1 MYFSSSS
8 VRGRVFLLAFLSFAA
23 WSAQATDKF
32 YYTTPSGYEIW
43 RANSVD
49 GSGGE
54 KVVSDNNTASPN
66 HVAVNGVDNF
76 VYFYDPSTYEG
87 NVPGIYRASLN
98 SLPASQTLIYAQP
111 TPPLY
116 DKIKDFA
123 VNVSAGKLYFSW
135 GSTWDSG
142 ASEHYGIEQLN
153 VDGSGHSVLVPDD
166 GIMGPTFLAV
176 DQASQTLFYYDAKAE
191 RQWIVRV
198 PLDNP
203 AAKSTIITQADV
215 TGLAVGGGKLYYS
228 VVNGSTNV
236 YEIRSANLDGSGISV
251 FYPDDGVYSPYR
263 IKVHPES
270 NSLYFVQ
277 SGNIFRID
285 LTTKVKTQ
293 VASPGTNGSV
303 TAYIGVP
310 ESLPNSAP
318 TDLSLTSSS
327 VPENVASGTTV
338 GTLSTT
344 DADSGDTHTYTLVS
358 GTGSTDNGS
367 FSISGNTLQTAAVF
381 DYETKNSY
389 SIRVRTTDS
398 GGAYYEEQLTISVT
412 NVNEAPTD
420 TVLSASSVA
429 ENASAGTTVGSFST
443 TDPDAGDTF
452 TYTLVSGVGDDDNAS
467 FTISGNALNTAAVFD
482 YETKNSYT
490 IRVRATDAGG
500 LSVENVFAITVTDVN
515 DAPTAANDS
524 YSTNEDTLLTV
535 AAPGVLGNDSDPE
548 GSTLSAVL
556 VATAAN
562 GAVVLNADGSFT
574 YSPNA
579 DWNGTDSF
587 TYKANDGA
595 LDSAVA
601 TVTIEVH
608 AVNDAPTTSGIA
620 DVNAWEGDT
629 VNIDLY
635 AAFADVEDADASLTY
650 SVSANSNPTLV
661 ATAIDAG
668 TLTLTFTGGGSASLT
683 VQATDTGGLS
693 VDTSFSVTVTADADG
708 DGVSDAEDNCPN
720 DPNPD
725 QADTDGDGIGDVCD
739 PYPTNHP
746 PVGNPDS
753 YEVDLG
759 QTLNVSAAEGVLVN
773 DSDADGDPITAA
785 VVTMPAHG
793 ALMLFPDGAFTYT
806 HSGAPLPTDS
816 FTYVLSDGKEQS
828 APITVNLTIHLS
840 SEADTEVSIS
850 PVLYRFGDGKSATFT
865 VRNSGSEVR
874 GVGSFGI
881 DDPLAGFSIVSEDCS
896 GRMLNPG
903 ESCSGTVMYNNSGSG
918 NGSSLMRI
926 PTDDP
931 ETAYLAAFLSSYE
944 ATEDEAKRRIP
955 PVATAVTL
963 PSDLQADPTVTW
975 SLLSYDDSIAAS
987 VVLFDCSLAAPGAC
1001 GNSYGGPDQVA
1012 VSSYLTNPVVGVGD
1026 WAYSGVSAQTYTFTH
1041 TFDLS
1046 GVDLSTTK
1054 DFVVR
1059 FYVKGSTDSLA
1070 GNGGVSLLLPGNLG
1084 GNEYYD
1090 TAGRRLLLTH
1100 EPQ

>member
-1 MYFSSSS
+1 MRFSSSN
-8 VRGRVFLLAFLSFAA
+8 VHLRALLALLSLVA
-23 WSAQATDKF
+23 WSAQAADEF

-54 KVVSDNNTASPN
+54 KVVGDNGTASPN

-98 SLPASQTLIYAQP
+98 SLPATQALIYQQP
-111 TPPLY
+111 TDVLY
-116 DKIKDFA
+116 DKMKDLA
-123 VNVSAGKLYFSW
+123 VNVSAGKLYLSW
-135 GSTWDSG
+135 GTTWNSG
-142 ASEHYGIEQLN
+142 ANEHYGIEQLN

-166 GIMGPTFLAV
+166 GTMSPTFLAV
-176 DQASQTLFYYDAKAE
+176 DQSSQTLFYYDARAE
-191 RQWIVRV
+191 RNWIVRV

-203 AAKSTIITQADV
+203 SARSTIITQADV
-215 TGLAVGGGKLYYS
+215 TGLAAGGGKLYYS
-228 VVNGSTNV
+228 VVNGSTNI

-285 LTTKVKTQ
+285 MTTKVKTQ
-293 VASPGTNGSV
+293 VASPGTNGST

-318 TDLSLTSSS
+318 TDISLSPSA
-327 VPENVASGTTV
+327 VPENAISGTTV

-344 DADSGDTHTYTLVS
+344 DSDSGDTHTYTLVS

-367 FSISGNTLQTAAVF
+367 FSISGNTLKTAAVF
-381 DYETKNSY
+381 DYESRTSY

-398 GGAYYEEQLTISVT
+398 GGAYYEEQLTVSVT

-420 TVLSASSVA
+420 TTLSASSVA
-429 ENASAGTTVGSFST
+429 ENSAVGMTVGSLST

-452 TYTLVSGVGDDDNAS
+452 TYTLVSGTGGDDNAS
-467 FTISGNALNTAAVFD
+467 FTISGTALNTAAVFD
-482 YETKNSYT
+482 YETKSSYT
-490 IRVRATDAGG
+490 IRVRATDAGS
-500 LSVENVFAITVTDVN
+500 LYVEKIFAITVTDVN
-515 DAPTAANDS
+515 DAPTATGDN
-524 YSTNEDTLLTV
+524 YSTNEDTMLTV
-535 AAPGVLGNDSDPE
+535 AAPGVIGNDSDPE
-548 GSTLSAVL
+548 GSALSAVL
-556 VATAAN
+556 VASAAN

-574 YSPNA
+574 YSPNTN
-579 DWNGTDSF
+579 WSGTDSF
-587 TYKANDGA
+587 TYQASDGT
-595 LDSAVA
+595 LHSTVA
-601 TVTIEVH
+601 TVSIVVE
-608 AVNDAPTTSGIA
+608 AVNDTPTTSGIA
-620 DVNAWEGDT
+620 DVNALQGDT

-635 AAFADVEDADASLTY
+635 AAFADVEDADASMSY

-683 VQATDTGGLS
+683 VQATDTGGAS
-693 VDTSFSVTVTADADG
+693 VNTSFSVTVTADADG
-708 DGVSDAEDNCPN
+708 DGVSDAEDNCPTTAN
-720 DPNPD
+720 AD
-725 QADTDGDGIGDVCD
+725 QADSDGDGVGDACD

-746 PVGNPDS
+746 PVGSPDS

-759 QTLNVSAAEGVLVN
+759 QALNVSAAEGVLVN
-773 DSDADGDPITAA
+773 DSDADGDPIMPA

-793 ALMLFPDGAFTYT
+793 MLMLFPDGAFTYT
-806 HSGAPLPTDS
+806 HFGAPFPADS
-816 FTYVLSDGKEQS
+816 FTYVLSDGNEQS
-828 APITVNLTIHLS
+828 APITVNLTINTF
-840 SEADTEVSIS
+840 SEADEEVSVS
-850 PVLYRFGDGKSATFT
+850 PMLYRFGDGKGANFT
-865 VRNSGSEVR
+865 VSNSGADSRTVASVSLAD
-874 GVGSFGI
+874 GAVGYTI
-881 DDPLAGFSIVSEDCS
+881 AGDNCS
-896 GRMLNPG
+896 GVTLG
-903 ESCSGTVMYNNSGSG
+903 AGQSCVIAVDYASTGGSG
-918 NGSSLMRI
+918 ATLLQVA
-926 PTDDP
+926 TDDAQ
-931 ETAYLAAFLSSYE
+931 TATLSAFLTSYE

-963 PSDLQADPTVTW
+963 PSDLQVDPTVTW
-975 SLLSYDDSIAAS
+975 TLLSYDDAVDAS
-987 VVLFDCSLAAPGAC
+987 VVLFDCSLAAPGEC

-1012 VSSYLTNPVVGVGD
+1012 TSPLLTNPVVGVGD
-1026 WAYSGVSAQTYTFTH
+1026 WTYSGVSAQTYTFTY

-1046 GVDLSTTK
+1046 GVDLSTAK

-1059 FYVKGSTDSLA
+1059 FYVRGWMDRLA
-1070 GNGGVSLLLPGNLG
+1070 MNPGVSLLLPGNLSG
-1084 GNEYYD
+1084 AGYYD
-1090 TAGRRLLLTH
+1090 TAGRRLVLTH